1 MTPITAAPILPPFTL
16 ANNSPAKFLQSTST
30 DDTCSSR
37 DSFCLD
43 DIPPRVGDF
52 PFSEEPL
59 IKWPHAMPGAY
70 TDNGWSLQLEPM
82 QFIGGAPS
90 VNVTEITKRDGKVI
104 LEGNGFYTGV
114 SAFPP
119 VSFNYT
125 HLQVA
130 KREIYR
136 TNVNGI
142 AETTGAFTFD
152 PEAQISIGVK
162 AQLLNMQH
170 KRFSLEM
177 DEQQF
182 YDDLA
187 NAAEQG
193 GDVNFEAPEL
203 GDNLSPEEMQAYL
216 EDYGSYLNDV
226 ISSYSFLFQFLTP
239 ILDSLGL
246 LDAQDYVQFDATEEK
261 ELFFKVDMP
270 VSVSIGSWLHDNGG
284 QFFGGKVGVGRSIRL
299 GAHIGPTLIYGKSL
313 GGVKGYANGGLFVDA
328 SALTFYFPKQ
338 PTQRSLD
345 VHLRLGLDAYLN
357 FDGEPNDFGSVD
369 AGVVLEKRF

>member
-1 MTPITAAPILPPFTL
+1 
-16 ANNSPAKFLQSTST
+16 
-30 DDTCSSR
+30 
-37 DSFCLD
+37 
-43 DIPPRVGDF
+43 
-52 PFSEEPL
+52 
-59 IKWPHAMPGAY
+59 MPGAY
-70 TDNGWSLQLEPM
+70 TDHGWSLHLEPM

-90 VNVTEITKRDGKVI
+90 VNVTEITKSDGKVM
-104 LEGNGFYTGV
+104 LAGNGFYTGV

-136 TNVNGI
+136 TRADGV
-142 AETTGAFTFD
+142 AEKTGEFNFD

-162 AQLLNMQH
+162 VQFLNMQH
-170 KRFSLEM
+170 QRFTLEM

-187 NAAEQG
+187 HAAEQG
-193 GDVNFEAPEL
+193 GAVDFDTPTL
-203 GDNLSPEEMQAYL
+203 GDNLSPEEMEQYL

-239 ILDSLGL
+239 ILDALGL
-246 LDAQDYVQFDATEEK
+246 LDAQDYVRFDATEEK

-284 QFFGGKVGVGRSIRL
+284 QFFGGKVGVGRAIRI
-299 GAHIGPTLIYGKSL
+299 GAHVGPTLIYGKSL
-313 GGVKGYANGGLFVDA
+313 GGVKGYANGGVFVDA
-328 SALTFYFPKQ
+328 SVLTFYFPKQ
-338 PTQRSLD
+338 STQRSLD

-357 FDGEPNDFGSVD
+357 FDGVANDFGSVD